1 MENRSIIVSACALA
15 GLFLAGCQTAP
26 AAANSDGSDATM
38 RAACTERAAAMYG
51 VAAAKVELP
60 PSFGTGDTGNK
71 ILNGQVD
78 KGPEGF
84 KEFRC
89 IYDATN
95 ALVDVMAMTPDGE

>member
-1 MENRSIIVSACALA
+1 MAKRSLLVSTSALVA
-15 GLFLAGCQTAP
+15 LVAAGCQTAP
-26 AAANSDGSDATM
+26 AAGGNDAAM
-38 RAACTERAAAMYG
+38 RAACTERAATMYG

-78 KGPEGF
+78 KGPDGF
-84 KEFRC
+84 KAFRC
-89 IYDATN
+89 IYDAAN

>member
-1 MENRSIIVSACALA
+1 MAMANRSIMVSACALA
-15 GLFLAGCQTAP
+15 GVVLAGCQTAP
-26 AAANSDGSDATM
+26 AAGGDDAAM

-78 KGPEGF
+78 KGPDGF

-89 IYDATN
+89 IYDAAN